1 MADADVSLL
10 AYLGKVITFTD
21 LELQALFHSQNITYD
36 CTKSGLVVA
45 VQIPLPSSPVE
56 SLFLVQETT
65 GLNYYDPSLIAFLD
79 G

>member
-21 LELQALFHSQNITYD
+21 LELQAFFQSKNLTHD
-36 CTKSGLVVA
+36 CTKRGLVVA

-56 SLFLVQETT
+56 SLLLVQETT
-65 GLNYYDPSLIAFLD
+65 GLNYYDLSVIELF
-79 G
+79 

>member
-21 LELQALFHSQNITYD
+21 LEIQTLFQSQNISHD
-36 CTKSGLVVA
+36 CTRRGLVVA
-45 VQIPLPSSPVE
+45 VQIPLPSSPIE
-56 SLFLVQETT
+56 SLLLVQETT

>member
-21 LELQALFHSQNITYD
+21 LELQALFHSKNLVHD
-36 CTKSGLVVA
+36 CTKRGLVVA
-45 VQIPLPSSPVE
+45 VQIPLPLSPVE
-56 SLFLVQETT
+56 SLFLVQEET

>member
-21 LELQALFHSQNITYD
+21 LELQALFQSHNLHHD
-36 CTKSGLVVA
+36 CTKRGLVVA

-56 SLFLVQETT
+56 SLFLVQEST
-65 GLNYYDPSLIAFLD
+65 GLNYYDPSLIDLVD

>member
-21 LELQALFHSQNITYD
+21 LELQAFFQSKNLTHE
-36 CTKSGLVVA
+36 CTRRGLVVA

-56 SLFLVQETT
+56 SLLLVQETT
-65 GLNYYDPSLIAFLD
+65 GLNYYDFSAIELF
-79 G
+79 